1 MSLLIAQQLCQINH
15 PQAEAHFATVD
26 TFLSE
31 LEDNNITC
39 PNLTVALISPPCQGF
54 SAANP
59 GGKDDIINR
68 KALSI
73 STHVLTATNTY
84 YGLIEN
90 VTGCV

>member
-59 GGKDDIINR
+59 GGKDDNINR
-68 KALSI
+68 KVLRFIPFFLILSYLGT
-73 STHVLTATNTY
+73 SAGHA
-84 YGLIEN
+84 
-90 VTGCV
+90 